1 MASTTRNS
9 YLYLRHAWPVRVMH
23 WINVVCLAILLMS
36 GLNIFNAHAALY
48 WGKSSYNGQPP
59 LLRIHARKAPDGRY
73 IGVTNVLGTEFR
85 TTGVLGL
92 SRDANGRLSQRGFPH
107 WLTVPGTQW
116 LSMARRWHFFF
127 AWIFVVNGLLYVGWS
142 IRSRHLSQDLVPTSR
157 DWRSIG
163 RSVLD
168 HVRFRHPEGEAAKPY
183 NVLQKLAYLSVIFV
197 LLPLII
203 LMGLAMSPS
212 MDSFWPGWVDIVGG
226 RQSARTLHFLAA
238 FGIVLF
244 VLVHVFE
251 VLITGVWN
259 NIRSMITGRFRITT
273 EARDDAQG

>member
-1 MASTTRNS
+1 MTSTTRHS

-23 WINVVCLAILLMS
+23 WINVVCLVILLMS

-59 LLRIHARKAPDGRY
+59 LLRIHARKAADGRY
-73 IGVTNVLGTEFR
+73 IGVTNILGTEFR

-92 SRDANGRLSQRGFPH
+92 SQDKNGRLSQRGFPH

-127 AWIFVVNGLLYVGWS
+127 AWLFVLNGLTYVAWS
-142 IRSRHLSQDLVPTSR
+142 IRSRHLSRDLAPTSR

-168 HVRFRHPEGEAAKPY
+168 HVRFRHPQGEAAKPY

-197 LLPLII
+197 LLPLVI
-203 LMGLAMSPS
+203 LMGLAMSPG
-212 MDSFWPGWVDIVGG
+212 MNSFWPGWIDIVGG

-238 FGIVLF
+238 LGIVLF
-244 VLVHVFE
+244 ALVHVFE
-251 VLITGVWN
+251 VVITGLWN
-259 NIRSMITGRFRITT
+259 NVRSMITGRYRITT
-273 EARDDAQG
+273 EVRDDAPG